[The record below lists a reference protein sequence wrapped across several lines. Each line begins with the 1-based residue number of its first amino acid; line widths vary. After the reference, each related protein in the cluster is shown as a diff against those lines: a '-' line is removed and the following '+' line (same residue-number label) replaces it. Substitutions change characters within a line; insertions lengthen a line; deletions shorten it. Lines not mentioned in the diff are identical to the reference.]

1 MFDLRNPSKEHSKMS
16 QDHANQEELAR
27 LKLPFRASMD
37 RCHSH

>member
-1 MFDLRNPSKEHSKMS
+1 MFDLRNPSKEHPKTS

-27 LKLPFRASMD
+27 LKLLQVASMD